1 MKLRTRLSLLTAV
14 LSAIPTFALG
24 GVAVNNAQAKRKS
37 TSILKYRRNKKN

>member
-24 GVAVNNAQAKRKS
+24 GIAVNNAQNTFS
-37 TSILKYRRNKKN
+37 ESIDNALINFD